1 MLIARSSNTY
11 RHTGY
16 LFIHCKKRLV
26 IFPSP
31 ASRDVAYQTLLGR
44 EKLNYSRPGRVW
56 YVTSRMGSGKLLTF
70 FYSVPNFLGF
80 AYRAN
85 TRHHFRPVLP
95 MPGFSVSQGQNVCDF
110 VDFVQI
116 LLIVPL

>member
-16 LFIHCKKRLV
+16 LF
-26 IFPSP
+26 
-31 ASRDVAYQTLLGR
+31 T
-44 EKLNYSRPGRVW
+44 
-56 YVTSRMGSGKLLTF
+56 
-70 FYSVPNFLGF
+70 PNFLGF

-110 VDFVQI
+110 VQI